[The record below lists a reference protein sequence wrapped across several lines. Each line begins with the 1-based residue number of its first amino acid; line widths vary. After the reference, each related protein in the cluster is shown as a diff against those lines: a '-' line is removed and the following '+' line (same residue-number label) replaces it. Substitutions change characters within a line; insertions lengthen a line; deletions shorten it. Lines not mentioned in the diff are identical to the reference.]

1 MPVSSKSRS
10 SAFAS
15 SRAGSGRPAGPALKL
30 WARTSGH
37 LREREVGAV
46 CQRSRG
52 TLDLLR
58 GPRHD
63 DATGCMA
70 EDAGRCARAH
80 RRACSDGT
88 RGLES
93 AGSRRRAPAAV
104 STTSSPHDPSHAP
117 ASKIPLGVRLRSL
130 RLSLGIKQADAA
142 RELGISAAYLNL
154 IEKGKRALPFP
165 LLFRALRH
173 YGA

>member
-1 MPVSSKSRS
+1 FEVEELGFRLFESREREAGRAGAEVVGS
-10 SAFAS
+10 HVRTP
-15 SRAGSGRPAGPALKL
+15 SRTGSGRGLPA
-30 WARTSGH
+30 R
-37 LREREVGAV
+37 
-46 CQRSRG
+46 CG

-63 DATGCMA
+63 DATGRMA
-70 EDAGRCARAH
+70 QDAGRCARAH

-104 STTSSPHDPSHAP
+104 STTSSPHDPSLAP

-130 RLSLGIKQADAA
+130 RLSLGITQADAA

-165 LLFRALRH
+165 L
-173 YGA
+173 